1 MNEEKLR
8 AASIG
13 LFMKALIVELIEPTK
28 PMNESANKI
37 NIRVGK
43 YINKYFKTKE
53 QQELLSTVVNRA
65 WDKACD
71 IGEFRVLSVATL
83 CMEMYDSAYRDLI
96 EKELKITA
104 KLVQH
109 FYNASRGEA
118 GLRVKID
125 SKAVTKTCLEC
136 INKSIYDNVTHN
148 RTR

>member
-43 YINKYFKTKE
+43 YVNKHFKTKE

-83 CMEMYDSAYRDLI
+83 CMEMYDSQYRDLI
-96 EKELKITA
+96 EKDLKITG

-109 FYNASRGEA
+109 FYNACRNEA

-125 SKAVTKTCLEC
+125 SKAVTKHCLEC
-136 INKSIYDNVTHN
+136 INKEIYNAAHN
-148 RTR
+148 STR